1 MTFNQVLDRLE
12 KEVFIEAIPDT
23 AAFYILPD
31 GRFLYTVDFYGEM
44 STNDHANLYYFLVDD
59 LGFDKEEAVDYFKR
73 NGCITC
79 NLDYRIAYI
88 VLPEKITYSQREA
101 LYKCVDLLIR
111 EKDITKQV
119 EVTTFP
125 YKNRLLITDFVELYD
140 IFKKYYLSGRL
151 PSRFGEDL
159 KLHKTLNPVLWTDD
173 NKLRS
178 SVNNK
183 IRKIVKLFKDE
194 LKEWGIDLII
204 KDIVIVGSNASYNYT
219 SNSDID
225 VHIVADIDKLNCNQ
239 RHLQII
245 YDLFKTNF
253 NNKYDIDFHNISVE
267 LYVEDY
273 NKPAK
278 SNGRYSIISNKWLSL
293 PSVDKIPDVDE
304 RRVDKLFK
312 KWEDRYFDLLDKLG
326 ESKKEED
333 IKLDKVP
340 QITDIESSFSKSKI
354 IDSKGH
360 LLKCYHSSN
369 NDFDKFEIRN
379 SVNGRLY
386 GSGIY
391 FSTHSDYMFSYGK
404 IGYECYLNIINP
416 WYFGASYDEIK
427 NFIEK
432 DTNKPVNETKLKE
445 YFAKGYGSDA
455 TILDYYENV
464 IKEYGI
470 TFKDLLIR
478 NNYDGI
484 IVCDYREE
492 LEDRYTEIVAFD
504 PSQIYIIKKY
514 YLEKKNLSLEED
526 IEKHD
531 TLNTLLFDENDELK
545 PEIKEAIKKFY
556 VCGILLENIVDN
568 SRLQPVPND
577 YKIIELQPFKN
588 KIKNVKNKLE
598 DNEIEIYI
606 KANPPEASYGGG
618 LYKIRFTPKSSNR
631 SKRGHL
637 RILYGRVDSLK
648 ICILMSVLEKQEK
661 ENFTDSEIN
670 SFKIMLTSFRR

>member
-12 KEVFIEAIPDT
+12 KKFFIEDKPDT
-23 AAFYILPD
+23 TAFYILPD
-31 GRFLYTVDFYGEM
+31 GRFLYTVDFFGSM
-44 STNDHANLYYFLVDD
+44 STDDHGNFYYFLVDD
-59 LGFDKEEAVDYFKR
+59 LGFDREEAVDYFKR

-79 NLDYRIAYI
+79 NLDYSIAYI

-312 KWEDRYFDLLDKLG
+312 KWEDRYLKL
-326 ESKKEED
+326 
-333 IKLDKVP
+333 
-340 QITDIESSFSKSKI
+340 
-354 IDSKGH
+354 
-360 LLKCYHSSN
+360 
-369 NDFDKFEIRN
+369 
-379 SVNGRLY
+379 
-386 GSGIY
+386 
-391 FSTHSDYMFSYGK
+391 
-404 IGYECYLNIINP
+404 IN
-416 WYFGASYDEIK
+416 
-427 NFIEK
+427 
-432 DTNKPVNETKLKE
+432 KLK
-445 YFAKGYGSDA
+445 
-455 TILDYYENV
+455 
-464 IKEYGI
+464 
-470 TFKDLLIR
+470 
-478 NNYDGI
+478 
-484 IVCDYREE
+484 
-492 LEDRYTEIVAFD
+492 
-504 PSQIYIIKKY
+504 
-514 YLEKKNLSLEED
+514 
-526 IEKHD
+526 
-531 TLNTLLFDENDELK
+531 
-545 PEIKEAIKKFY
+545 
-556 VCGILLENIVDN
+556 
-568 SRLQPVPND
+568 
-577 YKIIELQPFKN
+577 
-588 KIKNVKNKLE
+588 
-598 DNEIEIYI
+598 
-606 KANPPEASYGGG
+606 
-618 LYKIRFTPKSSNR
+618 
-631 SKRGHL
+631 
-637 RILYGRVDSLK
+637 
-648 ICILMSVLEKQEK
+648 
-661 ENFTDSEIN
+661 
-670 SFKIMLTSFRR
+670 